1 VLLHETMPQGIH
13 PMEAKKSLARRITA
27 RFHSAEKAKEA
38 LEEFERRFSRKDLEH
53 SELPRFTPAV
63 AGRDLLSVVVQA
75 YETCFGI
82 TKSRS
87 DARRLIEGGSVQ
99 FGGEKVVDPK
109 VILPAGPGILK
120 LDKTRAVRI

>member
-1 VLLHETMPQGIH
+1 
-13 PMEAKKSLARRITA
+13 
-27 RFHSAEKAKEA
+27 
-38 LEEFERRFSRKDLEH
+38 
-53 SELPRFTPAV
+53 
-63 AGRDLLSVVVQA
+63 VQA

-99 FGGEKVVDPK
+99 FGGEKIVDPK
-109 VILPAGPGILK
+109 VILPTAPGILK